1 MKVLLLLIAT
11 LTFIS
16 CKQGNPEYVP
26 VEQEIA
32 MAHEESV
39 ERGKYLVSIMDC
51 HACHSP
57 KIMTPHGPEPDPSR
71 LFAGFDSSRPLEEL
85 TPAEIEA
92 SKKWVLFNG
101 DQTAVVGP
109 WGTSFAGNISSSD
122 TGIGSWSFDQF
133 KKALTQGK
141 YKGLD
146 NTRTLLPPMPW
157 PMYKNLKDEDVRAI
171 YDYLKTTKPV
181 DNVVPAPRI
190 AG

>member
-1 MKVLLLLIAT
+1 MKTFLISMALLSLIA
-11 LTFIS
+11 
-16 CKQGNPEYVP
+16 CKDKSQEYMP
-26 VEQEIA
+26 VEEEIA
-32 MAHEESV
+32 LAHEESV
-39 ERGKYLVSIMDC
+39 KRGNYLVNIMDC

-57 KIMTPHGPEPDPSR
+57 KIMTPNGPVPDPAR
-71 LFAGFDSSRPLEEL
+71 LFAGFDSSKPLEEL
-85 TPAEIEA
+85 NPEEIEV

-109 WGTSFAGNISSSD
+109 WGTSFAGNISSSE
-122 TGIGSWSFDQF
+122 TGIGTWSFEQF

-157 PMYKNLKDEDVRAI
+157 PMYKHLNDQDVRAI

-181 DNVVPAPRI
+181 ENVVPAPRM